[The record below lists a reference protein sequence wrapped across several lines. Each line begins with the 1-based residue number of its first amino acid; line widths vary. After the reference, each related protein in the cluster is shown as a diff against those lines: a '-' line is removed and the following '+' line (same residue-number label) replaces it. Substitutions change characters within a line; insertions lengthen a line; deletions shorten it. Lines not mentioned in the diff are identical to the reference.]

1 MGKRILCAALAALLV
16 CMLWAPALAA
26 KKIPILYGDVPVDLK
41 IPGSY
46 QSLIRAEGE
55 EQTVLSKELFWDSTA
70 DVRFGYVYAPNLG
83 ETNLRLGPRS
93 KASIVTKAKT
103 GRIVLIFERLP
114 EWTGVIY
121 DGKIGYLMNATVKV
135 IEDPAQPRATATLS
149 YKGRTTGTTKI
160 NMHIAGNGTSRRVV
174 GLRPGMDVTIFYQG
188 EKWSEIECNGWH
200 GWVLSI
206 HLADIVDAPA
216 AEPEATPE
224 AETEDE
230 GEDAE
235 EVFEPDVVEDVLL
248 D

>member
-1 MGKRILCAALAALLV
+1 MRRRLLSAALAALML
-16 CMLWAPALAA
+16 CMLWVPAMAA
-26 KKIPILYGDVPVDLK
+26 KKIPILYQGEAVDLR
-41 IPGSY
+41 IPGAY
-46 QSLIRAEGE
+46 RSLIRVDGE
-55 EQTVLSKELFWDSTA
+55 EETVLSEELSWESTA
-70 DVRFGYVYAPNLG
+70 DVRFGYVHAPNLG
-83 ETNLRLGPRS
+83 ETNLRMGPRS

-135 IEDPAQPRATATLS
+135 IEDPQKPRATATLS

-174 GLRPGMDVTIFYQG
+174 GLHPNMDVTIFYQG

-206 HLADIVDAPA
+206 HLADIVEAPA
-216 AEPEATPE
+216 ATEAPAKTDE
-224 AETEDE
+224 KTAED
-230 GEDAE
+230 D
-235 EVFEPDVVEDVLL
+235 FKPDVVEDVLL